1 MPFSVEEF
9 HDLVRIL
16 EERPEWRREL
26 RRLVL
31 TDELLSLPEQVA
43 SLRAATAQRFQE
55 LAGRVAEL
63 AEAQRHTEKHLA
75 ELAEAQKR
83 LEGEMK
89 ELAAQVKTL
98 VEVVRPLPDSMA
110 EVKGRLLEIDYR
122 TKGPAYFGR
131 IIRRAHILSQDELTA
146 LVGEAVD
153 NGTLSDEQANE
164 IYQADVVVR
173 GRRQEDRAEVY
184 LVVEVSWGV
193 GTSDVE
199 RATRRAALLARAGVT
214 AMPVVAGQWVTPEA
228 GWLARRSRTWQLTDG
243 SAIPPEPTS
252 VSSS

>member
-1 MPFSVEEF
+1 MSFTVKDF

-16 EERPEWRREL
+16 EERPEWRGEL

-43 SLRAATAQRFQE
+43 SLRTATDERFQE
-55 LAGRVAEL
+55 LARQIAEL
-63 AEAQRHTEKHLA
+63 AEEQRHTEKHLA
-75 ELAEAQKR
+75 ELDEAQKR

-98 VEVVRPLPDSMA
+98 AEVVRPLPDSMA

-153 NGTLSDEQANE
+153 NGTLSDEQADE
-164 IYQADVVVR
+164 IYKADV
-173 GRRQEDRAEVY
+173 
-184 LVVEVSWGV
+184 LVSG
-193 GTSDVE
+193 
-199 RATRRAALLARAGVT
+199 
-214 AMPVVAGQWVTPEA
+214 
-228 GWLARRSRTWQLTDG
+228 
-243 SAIPPEPTS
+243 
-252 VSSS
+252 SSS